1 MSKRLNAIERRA
13 SIIAVAKILFADKG
27 FHGVS
32 VDEIARRLGVSPAVL
47 YQHFESKQALYEAV
61 IFEMADQR
69 ETYIEVVLNGPDD
82 FASVL
87 LRMSLVFADSVE
99 RDPDFLRMEM
109 QSALENEATT
119 QQLFINRWK
128 DLTDYI
134 EFSIRELK
142 QYQAV
147 NITDARLG
155 GLIFKGMMRE
165 ILYSKCVIHDP
176 HYRAYSVKTLVG
188 NINSRF
194 LNAIGYVEPG

>member
-1 MSKRLNAIERRA
+1 MTKRLNAIERRA

-109 QSALENEATT
+109 QSALENETTT

-134 EFSIRELK
+134 EFSIRELN
-142 QYQAV
+142 QYQKVA
-147 NITDARLG
+147 ITDARHA

-165 ILYSKCVIHDP
+165 ILYSKCIIHDP
-176 HYRAYSVKTLVG
+176 HYRSFSVKTL
-188 NINSRF
+188 IEKMNSSF
-194 LNAIGYVEPG
+194 LNAIGYVE